1 MPRRS
6 LTMPSGRRKLKRVGV
21 SSVKNIYG
29 KGRARLCRA
38 FSFSPFQRRR
48 NVVFSPTRKRR
59 KESPRRCLGLPSIC
73 WEAYTHGSK
82 GVAVLAGLAQATTPR
97 AGRNCEWEVRA
108 RRRKAAVTHLP
119 PVRRVPPWIAYPC
132 GTQTRAGSRRD
143 VLLARTNGQAVRLR
157 LLFVLFLCGQ
167 EKNTFLLY
175 KGE

>member
-1 MPRRS
+1 MFHRVFFYS
-6 LTMPSGRRKLKRVGV
+6 MYHRK
-21 SSVKNIYG
+21 I
-29 KGRARLCRA
+29 
-38 FSFSPFQRRR
+38 
-48 NVVFSPTRKRR
+48 
-59 KESPRRCLGLPSIC
+59 
-73 WEAYTHGSK
+73 
-82 GVAVLAGLAQATTPR
+82 
-97 AGRNCEWEVRA
+97 RA